1 VAFRSSPV
9 GTEARGLFTIAIPL
23 ALSNVG
29 NQLIG
34 VVDTAVV
41 GRLGEVPLGAVGLG
55 SILFF
60 VVAVLGLGLM
70 LGLDPLITQAVGAG
84 ERTEARRLFFQGLA
98 IATVV
103 ALPLALLLVG
113 VVALLPTLGIEAGA
127 ASATADYVHARVIS
141 IWPFLML
148 IGGRSFLSAHDVTR
162 PMVVGVVVANV
173 VNLPVSWALVFG
185 DAGLTPFGL
194 PEMGVPA
201 LGVAGAG
208 WTSAI
213 CTTLQ
218 MAIVL
223 SAVSALGEGGAPR
236 PRFRPDPDTVRRAL
250 RLGAPIAGAL
260 LAEVGLFSL
269 TGIGAGIL
277 GNRSLAAHNVAL
289 TLASVTFQVPLAINT
304 AATVRV
310 GRAIGEGDADKT
322 RRAGFVALGV
332 GGGFMAV
339 NALVFLAIPSL
350 LARIIT
356 DDPDVVVAA
365 VPLILVAAAFQ
376 LVDGLQAVGAGALR
390 GAGDTRFALVANIV
404 GHYALGVPI
413 AALLAWPA
421 GWGVEGLWW
430 GLCAGLS
437 AVAVALVARF
447 DRISRKAIARA

>member
-1 VAFRSSPV
+1 VTASPIR
-9 GTEARGLFTIAIPL
+9 TEARGLFAIAVPL
-23 ALSNVG
+23 ALSNLG

-41 GRLGEVPLGAVGLG
+41 GRLGEIPLGAVGLG
-55 SILFF
+55 SGLYFA
-60 VVAVLGLGLM
+60 VAVVGLGLM

-84 ERTEARRLFFQGLA
+84 ERPEARRLFFQGLF

-103 ALPLALLLVG
+103 ALPLALAIVG
-113 VVALLPTLGIEAGA
+113 VVAILPALGIDPEA
-127 ASATADYVHARVIS
+127 ASETADYVHARLPS
-141 IWPFLML
+141 LWPFFML
-148 IGGRSFLSAHDVTR
+148 VGGRSYLSAHDVTR
-162 PMVVGVVVANV
+162 PMVIGVVVANV

-185 DAGLTPFGL
+185 DAGLTPYGL
-194 PEMGVPA
+194 PAMGVPA

-208 WTSAI
+208 WTSTV
-213 CTTLQ
+213 CTVLQ

-223 SAVSALGEGGAPR
+223 SAVRVLGKGDEGH
-236 PRFRPDPDTVRRAL
+236 PRFRPDPLIIRRAL
-250 RLGAPIAGAL
+250 ALGAPIAGAL
-260 LAEVGLFSL
+260 LAEVGLFTL
-269 TGIGAGIL
+269 TGLGAGIL

-289 TLASVTFQVPLAINT
+289 TLAATTFQVPLAVNA

-332 GGGFMAV
+332 GGGFMAM
-339 NALVFLAIPSL
+339 NALFFVAVPSV
-350 LARIIT
+350 LARLIT
-356 DDPDVVVAA
+356 DDPDVIAAA

-376 LVDGLQAVGAGALR
+376 LVDGLQSVGAGALR
-390 GAGDTRFALVANIV
+390 GAGDTRFAMIANII

-413 AALLAWPA
+413 AAVLAWPA